1 MVQRMIMAIHF
12 CGGALIAGSIM
23 AWKSGWAKSRLGE
36 RVSLLRDVKRGDV
49 EKSLGEVSE
58 RT

>member
-1 MVQRMIMAIHF
+1 MAIHF

-23 AWKSGWAKSRLGE
+23 AWKSRWAKSRLGE